1 MLYQS
6 PRCTMGQRLLAS
18 NTRNVRCVD
27 LGETAEARKRGAGEA
42 FRLLPELCGDSLVLC
57 GGWHLCGGGVALGFK
72 ETVGAVVAAGLGGG
86 RYGGE
91 ERGKRAVVR
100 VLRKGMQEIQQD
112 LHGGVSVARAAV
124 VQIGD
129 GVAGVSRDA
138 DDRAMGRR
146 QPSSRK
152 DG

>member
-1 MLYQS
+1 
-6 PRCTMGQRLLAS
+6 
-18 NTRNVRCVD
+18 
-27 LGETAEARKRGAGEA
+27 
-42 FRLLPELCGDSLVLC
+42 
-57 GGWHLCGGGVALGFK
+57 
-72 ETVGAVVAAGLGGG
+72 
-86 RYGGE
+86 
-91 ERGKRAVVR
+91 VVR